1 MNRRMALRLMLGAP
15 LVTAAGAYSAP
26 ARAVAPPVLAAL
38 AGVAFSVAFRRYVVG
53 AIMKTLARWFP
64 RLFATELR
72 RYLMAV
78 AVAFGF
84 SEAHAA
90 DISER
95 AEDSGAQD
103 LARNGITRVTELKIE
118 NRNDSP
124 LELARLNLLLVDV
137 STRLVELRSTTS
149 WGLVVN
155 ANSTM
160 HREIICHRFR
170 KEGLKQWYLADG
182 SRTYA
187 VSKPFMVI
195 A

>member
-1 MNRRMALRLMLGAP
+1 MNRRIALRVMVGAP
-15 LVTAAGAYSAP
+15 LVMVASTFSTP
-26 ARAVAPPVLAAL
+26 ARAVAPPVLVAL

-53 AIMKTLARWFP
+53 AIMKTFARWFP

-78 AVAFGF
+78 AIAFGF
-84 SEAHAA
+84 SEARAA

-95 AEDSGAQD
+95 AEDRGAQD
-103 LARNGITRVTELKIE
+103 LARNGIARVTELKIE

-124 LELARLNLLLVDV
+124 LELPRLTLLLVDV
-137 STRLVELRSTTS
+137 STRLVELRSTAS

-160 HREIICHRFR
+160 HREIVCHRFP

-187 VSKPFMVI
+187 VSKPFLVI
-195 A
+195 T